1 MSQNQKLVLAKGP
14 GMDRERQE
22 EIASEVRASM
32 EQRKPPIDV
41 LGIAREEGI
50 FLAPSDYGET
60 FDGRI
65 EYHHKKGKFILFY
78 PASNAS
84 HGLARV
90 RFSVAHELGHYYL
103 PAHREL
109 LLGGRFHNSHAGFIC
124 DNKLEREADQFA
136 AALLLPDETL
146 ADLISRRSFLTL
158 KDLLGLASEW
168 EASATCTVIRYVEYT
183 PEPCAIILSRGG
195 QILFYVSSE
204 DAAYR
209 GFQYL
214 GHKQIPRNTAT
225 SQVTA
230 EPVFGPLAE
239 RDMHSEVWFS
249 QRRAG
254 CRLWEEAFPLGYTGL
269 VLTMLAFNLGEVED
283 D

>member
-1 MSQNQKLVLAKGP
+1 
-14 GMDRERQE
+14 MDRERLE
-22 EIASEVRASM
+22 EVASEVRASM
-32 EQRKPPIDV
+32 GQRKPPIDV
-41 LGIAREEGI
+41 LGIAREERI
-50 FLAPSDYGET
+50 LLAPSDYGEN

-65 EYHHKKGKFILFY
+65 EYHRKKGKFILFY

-109 LLGGRFHNSHAGFIC
+109 LLGGRFHSSRAGFIC

-146 ADLISRRSFLTL
+146 ADLITRRSFLTL
-158 KDLLGLASEW
+158 KDLLKLASEW
-168 EASATCTVIRYVEYT
+168 ETSATCTAIRYVEYT
-183 PEPCAIILSRGG
+183 PEPCAVLLSRGG
-195 QILFYVSSE
+195 QILFYVPSE

-214 GHKQIPRNTAT
+214 GHKHVPPNTAT
-225 SQVTA
+225 SQVIA
-230 EPVFGPLAE
+230 EPVLGQLTE
-239 RDMHSEVWFS
+239 RNVQSEVWFS
-249 QRRAG
+249 QRRG
-254 CRLWEEAFPLGYTGL
+254 SCKLWEEAFPLGYTGL
-269 VLTMLAFNLGEVED
+269 VLTMLAFDLGEVD
-283 D
+283 DD